1 MQGLKSQ
8 VKQFLKSHGVTTIAL
23 DNGSVVK
30 LQRAKTSQLI
40 KRASEFKDFIQGGIK
55 LATVG
60 YMSDA
65 IVDNFLKLDGNTDT
79 KDAKFPTDDDMKEQ
93 LDYFA
98 NMLASQATHLMGDSR
113 WNRMV
118 NDDGRTANIIY
129 IYSLSGDEARKL
141 FTMRDT
147 YGKDAGKTYGPINLD
162 PITFSDEVLKRI
174 DQQYG
179 HGDGSKA
186 KDIQLS
192 IEDSNV
198 TNPFDSSDFNVQAQ
212 LAFRVTLKDSDTDEA
227 DE

>member
-1 MQGLKSQ
+1 M
-8 VKQFLKSHGVTTIAL
+8 
-23 DNGSVVK
+23 
-30 LQRAKTSQLI
+30 
-40 KRASEFKDFIQGGIK
+40 
-55 LATVG
+55 ATVG
-60 YMSDA
+60 YMSDV
-65 IVDNFLKLDGNTDT
+65 IVNNFLKLDGHTDT

-98 NMLASQATHLMGDSR
+98 NMLAHQATHLMGNPK

-129 IYSLSGDEARKL
+129 TYSLSGDKARKL
-141 FTMRDT
+141 FTLRNT

-174 DQQYG
+174 DQQYS

-186 KDIQLS
+186 KDVQLS

-212 LAFRVTLKDSDTDEA
+212 LAFRVTLKDSDA
-227 DE
+227 GQQNPPLK

>member
-1 MQGLKSQ
+1 M
-8 VKQFLKSHGVTTIAL
+8 
-23 DNGSVVK
+23 
-30 LQRAKTSQLI
+30 
-40 KRASEFKDFIQGGIK
+40 
-55 LATVG
+55 ATVG

-65 IVDNFLKLDGNTDT
+65 IVNNFLKLDGHTDT

-98 NMLASQATHLMGDSR
+98 IMLASQATRFMGSSK

-129 IYSLSGDEARKL
+129 TYSISGNEARKL
-141 FTMRDT
+141 FTLRNT

-174 DQQYG
+174 DQQYS

-186 KDIQLS
+186 KDVQLS

-212 LAFRVTLKDSDTDEA
+212 LAFRVTLKDSDADEA
-227 DE
+227 NE